1 MKLNCEIIAASDV
14 EHLQQIYTGFAKL
27 HREGKIVL
35 GQTIPSDAKKAR
47 GADRWVNYKFFN
59 TTVVLN
65 GTTQICYDT
74 HDWNWIDEEIL
85 AGCDF
90 YFKRSYDPQFISTL
104 EHGNRVFPLG
114 LNYQVASSE
123 FDIFKLKR
131 AAFYSGKDR
140 VKATLK
146 GLRIDN
152 LLRQRE
158 TERIDN
164 LESAP
169 DPDIEPRVLFMA
181 RAWNPETIESKKQK
195 SAVEAINETRATCI
209 EVLRKELGDK
219 FYGGLAHD
227 EYSKKYFSNALLTD
241 DASSSKRNYLEILK
255 RFPICVAT
263 VGLNGSNGW
272 KLAEYVAHS
281 KVILSEPLVYQ
292 VPGSFEAGQNYIEF
306 NGADKLAAAAVR
318 LIEDRDLRTEIMANN
333 FAYYNN
339 YVRPDALIANSLNVV
354 LEKIGSTREIIVNR

>member
-1 MKLNCEIIAASDV
+1 MKLNCAMIAASDV

-27 HREGKIVL
+27 HREGKISL
-35 GQTIPSDAKKAR
+35 RQTIPSEAKKAR
-47 GADRWVNYKFFN
+47 GTDRWVNYKFFN
-59 TTVVLN
+59 TTVIIN
-65 GTTQICYDT
+65 GTTRVCYDT
-74 HDWNWIDEEIL
+74 HDWNWIDEGIL
-85 AGCDF
+85 AECDF

-104 EHGNRVFPLG
+104 ANGRKVFPLG

-140 VKATLK
+140 IKATLK
-146 GLRIDN
+146 GLRIDT

-164 LESAP
+164 LEAAP

-181 RAWNPETIESKKQK
+181 RAWNPEKIESKKQK
-195 SAVEAINETRATCI
+195 SAVEAINETRAKCI

-227 EYSKKYFSNALLTD
+227 DYSKKYFPNALLTD
-241 DASSSKRNYLEILK
+241 DSSSSKRNYLEILK

-281 KVILSEPLVYQ
+281 KAILSEPLVYQ
-292 VPGSFEAGQNYIEF
+292 VPGTFEAERNYIEF
-306 NGADKLAAAAVR
+306 SGADELAASAVK
-318 LIEDRDLRTEIMANN
+318 LTEDRTLRMEIMANN
-333 FAYYNN
+333 FAYYNGN
-339 YVRPDALIANSLNVV
+339 VRPDAMIANSLNVV
-354 LEKIGSTREIIVNR
+354 LEHIGSTGEIIVDR

>member
-1 MKLNCEIIAASDV
+1 MIAASDV

-27 HREGKIVL
+27 HREGKISL
-35 GQTIPSDAKKAR
+35 RQTIPSEAKKAR
-47 GADRWVNYKFFN
+47 GTDRWVNYKFFN
-59 TTVVLN
+59 TTVIIN
-65 GTTQICYDT
+65 GTTRVCYDT
-74 HDWNWIDEEIL
+74 HDWNWIDEGIL
-85 AGCDF
+85 AECDF

-104 EHGNRVFPLG
+104 AKGRKVFPLG

-140 VKATLK
+140 IKATLK
-146 GLRIDN
+146 GLRIDT

-164 LESAP
+164 LEAAP

-181 RAWNPETIESKKQK
+181 RAWNPEKIEAKKQK
-195 SAVEAINETRATCI
+195 SAVEAINETRAKCI
-209 EVLRKELGDK
+209 EVLRKELGDR

-227 EYSKKYFSNALLTD
+227 DYSKKYFPNALLTD
-241 DASSSKRNYLEILK
+241 DSSSSKRNYLEILK

-272 KLAEYVAHS
+272 KLAEYVSLWHTQPCS
-281 KVILSEPLVYQ
+281 RSLYQ
-292 VPGSFEAGQNYIEF
+292 VPVKF
-306 NGADKLAAAAVR
+306 
-318 LIEDRDLRTEIMANN
+318 
-333 FAYYNN
+333 
-339 YVRPDALIANSLNVV
+339 
-354 LEKIGSTREIIVNR
+354 

>member
-1 MKLNCEIIAASDV
+1 MIAGSDV
-14 EHLQQIYTGFAKL
+14 EHLQQIYTGFARL
-27 HREGKIVL
+27 HREGKL
-35 GQTIPSDAKKAR
+35 HLRQTIPTEAKKAR

-59 TTVVLN
+59 TTVIIN
-65 GTTQICYDT
+65 GATRVCYDT

-85 AGCDF
+85 ASCNF
-90 YFKRSYDPQFISTL
+90 YFKRSYDPTFISTL
-104 EHGNRVFPLG
+104 EHGSKVFPLG

-140 VKATLK
+140 IKATLK

-164 LESAP
+164 LEAGP

-181 RAWNPETIESKKQK
+181 RAWNPEKIESKKQK
-195 SAVEAINETRATCI
+195 LTVVAINEMRAKCI
-209 EVLRKELGDK
+209 VTLRKELGDK

-227 EYSKKYFSNALLTD
+227 EYSRKYFPDALLAD
-241 DASSSKRNYLEILK
+241 GSSSSKRNYLELLK

-281 KVILSEPLVYQ
+281 KAILSEPLVYQ
-292 VPGSFEAGQNYIEF
+292 VPGKFEAGGNYIEF
-306 NGADKLAAAAVR
+306 SSADDLATSAVK
-318 LIEDRDLRTEIMANN
+318 LIEDKTLRTEIMANN
-333 FAYYNN
+333 FTYYNSH
-339 YVRPDALIANSLNVV
+339 VRPDAMIANSLNVV
-354 LEKIGSTREIIVNR
+354 LEHTGSTDEIVVDR

>member
-1 MKLNCEIIAASDV
+1 MIAGSDV
-14 EHLQQIYTGFAKL
+14 EHLQQIYTGFARL
-27 HREGKIVL
+27 HREGKITL
-35 GQTIPSDAKKAR
+35 RQTIPSEAKKAR

-59 TTVVLN
+59 TTAIIN
-65 GTTQICYDT
+65 GTTRVCYDT
-74 HDWNWIDEEIL
+74 HDWNWIDKEIL

-104 EHGNRVFPLG
+104 EHRDKVFPLG

-140 VKATLK
+140 IKATLK

-164 LESAP
+164 LEAAP
-169 DPDIEPRVLFMA
+169 DPNIEPRVLFMA
-181 RAWNPETIESKKQK
+181 RAWNPEKIESKKQK
-195 SAVEAINETRATCI
+195 AAVEAINETRAKCI
-209 EVLRKELGDK
+209 VVLRKELGEK

-227 EYSKKYFSNALLTD
+227 DYSKKYFSNALLAD
-241 DASSSKRNYLEILK
+241 DSSSSKRNYLEILK

-281 KVILSEPLVYQ
+281 KAILSEPLVYQ
-292 VPGSFEAGQNYIEF
+292 VPGKFEAGQNYIEF
-306 NGADKLAAAAVR
+306 SDADDLVASAVK
-318 LIEDRDLRTEIMANN
+318 LIEDGTSRTEIMANN
-333 FAYYNN
+333 FAYYNSH
-339 YVRPDALIANSLNVV
+339 VRPDAMIANSLNVV
-354 LEKIGSTREIIVNR
+354 LEQTGSTNKIVVDR